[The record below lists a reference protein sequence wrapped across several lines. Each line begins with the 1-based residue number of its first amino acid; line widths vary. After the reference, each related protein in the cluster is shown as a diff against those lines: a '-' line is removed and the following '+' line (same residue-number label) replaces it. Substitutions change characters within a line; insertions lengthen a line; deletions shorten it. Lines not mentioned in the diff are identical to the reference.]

1 MKHIFGESAF
11 VILLVA
17 TILSIQVISDFRV
30 DERRGISS
38 CLRRG
43 DEAEVTIRYF
53 LSVAQER
60 GSERERTFIV
70 REKEEA

>member
-1 MKHIFGESAF
+1 MYAKFLGIGVREIDAKYASSRNLSR
-11 VILLVA
+11 LLLAAAVP
-17 TILSIQVISDFRV
+17 SIRVISDFRV

-53 LSVAQER
+53 LSV
-60 GSERERTFIV
+60 G
-70 REKEEA
+70 